1 MLEQYL
7 GLRTPGPSS
16 NRLEWMSVRGTLLI
30 ERGPVESDEIAT
42 LADSERISLEAP
54 FPT

>member
-1 MLEQYL
+1 M
-7 GLRTPGPSS
+7 
-16 NRLEWMSVRGTLLI
+16 RGTLLI

-42 LADSERISLEAP
+42 LADSEWISLDEP